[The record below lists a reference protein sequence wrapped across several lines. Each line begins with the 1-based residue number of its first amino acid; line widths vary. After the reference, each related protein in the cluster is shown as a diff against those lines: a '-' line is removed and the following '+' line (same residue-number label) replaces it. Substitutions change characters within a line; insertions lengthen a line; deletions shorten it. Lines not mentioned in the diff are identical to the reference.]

1 VKALVT
7 GATGFVGRHLV
18 AYLQAHGDTV
28 IATDRASGGP
38 DITNAQAVHQY
49 VVHNEPEVIYH
60 LAGQSDVHRSWGN
73 PVESYR
79 ANVEGAA
86 NLLAAAQA
94 AGVRRVVA
102 VLSADAYGRV
112 SPEDLPIDEDTPF
125 LPLSPYAAS
134 KAAAEYVCIQAHLGS
149 GLDIVRARPF
159 THIGPGQSPRFVAAA
174 LASRIAEAERTGE
187 HSITV
192 GRLDTRRDFTDVR
205 DIVQAYRLLALH
217 GESGVAYNICC
228 GVDVSIEQ
236 IAHQLV
242 DLALHPMKL
251 VPDPELQR
259 PADIPVLRG
268 NASRLRA
275 ATGWKPT
282 ITLEQTLHDML
293 DDWRRRL
300 AVDSPTGTPS
310 YFD

>member
-1 VKALVT
+1 MKALVT

-18 AYLQAHGDTV
+18 AHLQAQGDSV

-38 DITNAQAVHQY
+38 DITNAQAVQQY
-49 VVHNEPEVIYH
+49 VLHNEPEVIYH

-86 NLLAAAQA
+86 NVLAAAHA

-112 SPEDLPIDEDTPF
+112 APENLPIGEDTPF

-149 GLDIVRARPF
+149 GLDVVRARPF

-174 LASRIAEAERTGE
+174 LASRIAEAERSGDYA
-187 HSITV
+187 ITV

-205 DIVQAYRLLALH
+205 DIVQAYRLLAIH
-217 GESGVAYNICC
+217 GESGVAYNVCC
-228 GVDVSIEQ
+228 EVDVSIED

-242 DLALHPMKL
+242 ANALHPMKL
-251 VPDPELQR
+251 VPDPALQR
-259 PADIPVLRG
+259 PADIPILRG
-268 NASRLRA
+268 DATRLRQ
-275 ATGWKPT
+275 ATGWQPT